1 MRYPQ
6 LVVLELDG
14 WLGRQ
19 LGELATTRR
28 WLLRESRQ
36 FGSVRTMLSPPRPT
50 VLVAQLD
57 PRREKPDGLQLLA
70 DIHRQFPDV
79 SILAVSDVKLNDDN
93 DRAAWTELLLDLGAR
108 AVTFPPL
115 TRAVLEDVVGKM
127 MTAVLARTR
136 PGWEPPPG
144 KGEVIDLAEE
154 GLAE

>member
-19 LGELATTRR
+19 LGELASTRR
-28 WLLRESRQ
+28 WLLREGRQ
-36 FGSVRTMLSPPRPT
+36 FGAVRSLLSPPRPT
-50 VLVAQLD
+50 VLIAQLD
-57 PRREKPDGLQLLA
+57 PRREKTDGLQFLA
-70 DIHRQFPDV
+70 DIHLTWPDV
-79 SILAVSDVKLNDDN
+79 ATLAVSDVKLNDDN
-93 DRAAWTELLLDLGAR
+93 DRAAWTELVLDLGAR
-108 AVTFPPL
+108 AVMFPPL
-115 TRAVLEDVVGKM
+115 TRPVLEEVVGQM

-136 PGWEPPPG
+136 PGWEPPSG